1 LNDFEELKRWFEK
14 HFTLKPRAFG
24 VIIGEGGFE
33 SIAEIFTYLEEA
45 REHGC
50 QEAMMFLGLT
60 REMPSNLPDY
70 GFPFLPIEAKEVAQI
85 STKAKELGIVP
96 ILEIW
101 PKTFKESGATPGDLK
116 PYADMSL
123 SGLRLDWGFTPSEVA
138 EMTRNKYGLKIAI
151 NTSDSFVDVFLEETI
166 EAKANL
172 EQLLG
177 WFNLYPHVD
186 TGHSLEYVTERAKG
200 FKKYGLKVNAMVAG
214 QKYRVGPLC
223 QGLPSVERHR
233 YLSPARAAEE
243 LFATKVIDTVFVA
256 DIASLEELKALGEVC
271 SRDAIK
277 LRVKLEPDVSEV
289 ERKILF
295 EKGTAFGFPSPH
307 INRHDLADNVVRSTI
322 FRGTKVSPHNTVERP
337 KYSVTISNIT
347 SLLRYSGD
355 LHIAKRDLPRDHK
368 INVVGHV
375 MEEDRNLVEM
385 IGPGTWFMLEEAK

>member
-1 LNDFEELKRWFEK
+1 MGEFEELKRWYEK
-14 HFTLKPRAFG
+14 HFAPKPRAFG

-33 SIAEIFTYLEEA
+33 SIEEIFAYLEEA
-45 REHGC
+45 RKHGC
-50 QEAMMFLGLT
+50 KEVMMFLGLT

-70 GFPFLPIEAKEVAQI
+70 GFPFLPIEAKEVAEVSI
-85 STKAKELGIVP
+85 KAKELGMVP

-101 PKTFKESGATPGDLK
+101 PKTFKESGATPSDLK
-116 PYADMSL
+116 PYADMGL
-123 SGLRLDWGFTPSEVA
+123 SGLRLDWGFTPSEVS

-151 NTSDSFVDVFLEETI
+151 NASDSFVDVFLEETV

-186 TGHSLEYVTERAKG
+186 TGHSLEYVMERAKG
-200 FKKYGLKVNAMVAG
+200 FKKYGLKVNAMVAC
-214 QKYRVGPLC
+214 QKYKVGSLC

-243 LFATKVIDTVFVA
+243 LFATEVIDMVFVA
-256 DIASLEELKALGEVC
+256 DIASPEELEALGEVC

-277 LRVKLEPDVSEV
+277 LRVKLELDVSEV

-295 EKGTAFGFPSPH
+295 EKGAILGVSSPH
-307 INRHDLADNVVRSTI
+307 INRHDLADNVVRSTM

-337 KYSVTISNIT
+337 KCSVTISNIT

-355 LHIAKRDLPRDHK
+355 LHITKKDLPRDYK

-385 IGPGTWFMLEEAK
+385 IGPGTRFILEEVE

>member
-1 LNDFEELKRWFEK
+1 MSEFEELKGWFEK
-14 HFTLKPRAFG
+14 HFAPKPRAFG

-33 SIAEIFTYLEEA
+33 SMEEIFAYLDEA
-45 REHGC
+45 RKHGC
-50 QEAMMFLGLT
+50 QEVMMFLGLT

-70 GFPFLPIEAKEVAQI
+70 GFPFLPIEAEEATQI
-85 STKAKELGIVP
+85 SAKAKELGMVP

-101 PKTFKESGATPGDLK
+101 PKTFKESGAKPSDLK
-116 PYADMSL
+116 PYADMGL

-151 NTSDSFVDVFLEETI
+151 NASDSFVDMFLEETI

-177 WFNLYPHVD
+177 WFNLYPHID
-186 TGHSLEYVTERAKG
+186 TGHSLEYVVERAKA

-214 QKYRVGPLC
+214 QKHKVGPLC
-223 QGLPSVERHR
+223 QGLPTVEKHR

-256 DIASLEELKALGEVC
+256 DIASPEELEALGEVC
-271 SRDAIK
+271 SRYAIK
-277 LRVKLEPDVSEV
+277 LRVKLEPGVSEV

-295 EKGTAFGFPSPH
+295 EKGTIFGSPSPH
-307 INRHDLADNVVRSTI
+307 INRYDLADNVVRSTL
-322 FRGTKVSPHNTVERP
+322 FRGTKVTPHNTVERP
-337 KYSVTISNIT
+337 KYSVTISNVT

-355 LHIAKRDLPRDHK
+355 LHITKKDLPRDHK

-375 MEEDRNLVEM
+375 IEEDQNLVEM
-385 IGPGTWFMLEEAK
+385 IGPGSWFILEEVE